1 MSSNNSDNFA
11 GNSNTSSNNA
21 NLFAEVIN
29 AGGGGVGTLY
39 DFYPN
44 NLIDDNGWSYNN
56 GQAQWYVSD
65 GATAVYAKSGFT
77 ESPYDFST
85 IPFAEIT
92 IRWPGL
98 YGDGNSTH
106 AGIEEYVADY
116 LANNSLSVEKAIP
129 LANAIMKA
137 VIQTGAF

>member
-11 GNSNTSSNNA
+11 GNNNTSSNNA

-39 DFYPN
+39 DFYPLN
-44 NLIDDNGWSYNN
+44 MIDDIGWTYNSVQ
-56 GQAQWYVSD
+56 GQWYVAD
-65 GATAVYAKSGFT
+65 GATAVYVKSGNT

-92 IRWPGL
+92 IRWPGN
-98 YGDGNSTH
+98 YGDGNATH
-106 AGIEEYVADY
+106 AGIEDYVADY
-116 LANNSLSVEKAIP
+116 LSTNSLSAEKAIP

-137 VIQTGAF
+137 ILQTGAF